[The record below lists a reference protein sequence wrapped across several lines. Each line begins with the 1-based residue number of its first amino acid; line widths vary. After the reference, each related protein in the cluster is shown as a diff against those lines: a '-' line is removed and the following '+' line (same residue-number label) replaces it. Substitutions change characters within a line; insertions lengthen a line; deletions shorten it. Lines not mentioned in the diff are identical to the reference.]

1 MNDKTDTASEGLIDH
16 GTEDAAKNATAL
28 AAIAASLQ
36 EHGLAPDM
44 DYDIA
49 ILTIGVIG
57 ALVDNIAKIGE
68 IGVKLAEVGLVTD
81 TGDGLAALDFM
92 VTKYRELEAERDTL
106 RNALSEQERKAAD
119 TALKAS
125 KQAKAVPVN
134 KHNKQRY
141 IKVMALKKGDKPLP
155 VVDLLE
161 LINAA
166 ETVEVAFSDG
176 EKELSGVPPV
186 LISGDAWKQ
195 QMNGLKLMVP
205 SMTIHGPGRTDAP
218 LKLAGYGLLLDGDLV
233 AYQARGD
240 ALTLSPGG
248 QYDLKDDVIFS

>member
-1 MNDKTDTASEGLIDH
+1 MEKDTTTDAE
-16 GTEDAAKNATAL
+16 AL
-28 AAIAASLQ
+28 AALNEKVFQLGDLVEKLNLGGPGDGHVCELAATGLQ
-36 EHGLAPDM
+36 S
-44 DYDIA
+44 
-49 ILTIGVIG
+49 
-57 ALVDNIAKIGE
+57 LVDIREKLTLVGA
-68 IGVKLAEVGLVTD
+68 KLAEVGLVTE

-134 KHNKQRY
+134 KHNKQRS
-141 IKVMALKKGDKPLP
+141 IKAISLKKGDKPLLAG
-155 VVDLLE
+155 DLLE

-176 EKELSGVPPV
+176 EKELSGVTPI

-195 QMNGLKLMVP
+195 QINGLKLVVP

>member
-1 MNDKTDTASEGLIDH
+1 MNDKTDIAGESLIDH
-16 GTEDAAKNATAL
+16 GTEEAANNATAL
-28 AAIAASLQ
+28 ATIAGSLQ
-36 EHGLAPDM
+36 AHGLAPEG

-49 ILTIGVIG
+49 IVSIGVFD
-57 ALVDNIAKIGE
+57 ALVDNVAKIGE
-68 IGVKLAEVGLVTD
+68 IGEKLAEVGLVTE

-92 VTKYRELEAERDTL
+92 VTKYRELEADRDTL

-134 KHNKQRY
+134 KHNKQRS
-141 IKVMALKKGDKPLP
+141 IKAITLKKGDKPLP
-155 VVDLLE
+155 AVDLLE

-166 ETVEVAFSDG
+166 EKVEVAFSDG
-176 EKELSGVPPV
+176 ERELSGILPV

-195 QMNGLKLMVP
+195 QMNGLKLTVP
-205 SMTIHGPGRTDAP
+205 SMTIHGPGRNDAP
-218 LKLAGYGLLLDGDLV
+218 LKLSGYGLLLDGDLV

-240 ALTLSPGG
+240 VLLLSPGG